1 MAVDIIVPVVGESI
15 SEVYIGEWLKK
26 AGESVEK
33 DEPIVEIETDK
44 ATLEVPAPVAGTISE
59 TLVAEGD
66 SANVGDVIGKIQE
79 GAGSV
84 AAPVAGASDASAS
97 AETVVPA
104 TPPVA
109 GQAVEFV
116 MPAAQRLLEQHN
128 LTASAIPATGPGG
141 RLLKEDVERYIAS
154 GAASASAST
163 SASSVSASATPQ
175 VATVTGARHEERV
188 AMSPLRRT
196 VARRL
201 VESQHTTATLT
212 TFNEADMTAVMNLRK
227 EFKEGFEKKHGVRL
241 GFMSFFVRAVVEA
254 LKTIPQL
261 NAYVD
266 GEEII
271 YHNYYDI
278 GIAVSGKKG
287 LLVPVIRN
295 AERMS
300 FAELERAVGDYGQ
313 RAQKNRIMPEEL
325 EGGTFTI
332 SNGGVFG
339 SMMSTPILN
348 PPQSGVLGMHNIIQR
363 PVAINGTIEIRP
375 MMYLAL
381 SYDHRIIDGRE
392 SVTFLKTVKE
402 GIENPARLLLEV

>member
-1 MAVDIIVPVVGESI
+1 MAVDIIVPAVGESI

-26 AGESVEK
+26 AGEFVEK

-44 ATLEVPAPVAGTISE
+44 ATLEVPAPGAGTISE
-59 TLVAEGD
+59 TLVGEGD

-79 GAGSV
+79 GAGS
-84 AAPVAGASDASAS
+84 AASTPAAETPAADASTSTTTPASAS
-97 AETVVPA
+97 AT
-104 TPPVA
+104 T
-109 GQAVEFV
+109 GQAADFV
-116 MPAAQRLLEQHN
+116 MPAAQRLLEQNN
-128 LTASAIPATGPGG
+128 LKASDIPATGPGG
-141 RLLKEDVERYIAS
+141 RLLKEDVERYLANGGS
-154 GAASASAST
+154 AKAASASTGA
-163 SASSVSASATPQ
+163 AA
-175 VATVTGARHEERV
+175 VAQAAAVTGARHEERV

-201 VESQHTTATLT
+201 VESQHNTATLT
-212 TFNEADMTAVMNLRK
+212 TFNEADMSAVMNLRK
-227 EFKEGFEKKHGVRL
+227 EFKESFEKKHGVRL

-300 FAELERAVGDYGQ
+300 FAEIESTIGDYGQ
-313 RAQKNRIMPEEL
+313 RAQKNKIMPEEL

-363 PVAINGTIEIRP
+363 PVAVNGNIEIRP